1 MKTINKSSLARDENA
16 RVAELYDNWTKTG
29 EFSREKLFRYKSV
42 VSSLDLEKVSL
53 AGFNSNEVLISFPF
67 HDRIFVQFCSHCQFD
82 EKVLTPLLEAGQVI
96 PVLIGSYK
104 FYRSPVLKKLLRYPH
119 MSWPE
124 YRLFQETTIAARRQ
138 LLCWGCLG
146 KRFDKEI
153 FKGFETDKENPIAR
167 VTNRFYHNLYPFSE
181 SDSELVEQFCFAA
194 SRKDFE
200 KMKRLQEMSSVL
212 KELRTAEILKA
223 SPALEADD
231 FKVAQKLGIQLN
243 LNNNGLMPSI
253 ERLIA
258 ENLEITIP
266 TNMSPEKYIEI
277 ILPHKSKLTKIIREL
292 AENSQNDG
300 GKISLGKLIGEI
312 GSINE
317 QIRKAQK
324 SRRYAALQAS
334 VGLVSNN
341 PFMIGS
347 LLAAGGVGLCSS
359 MLGCDAGLA
368 IRLSGGAMATT
379 GVAKIAAKVSK
390 AKLDSRVVQYKDR
403 VLQDLKQQFT
413 GFMSTYLQM
422 DIRALQVWQARK
434 DLKIQASKN

>member
-1 MKTINKSSLARDENA
+1 
-16 RVAELYDNWTKTG
+16 
-29 EFSREKLFRYKSV
+29 
-42 VSSLDLEKVSL
+42 
-53 AGFNSNEVLISFPF
+53 
-67 HDRIFVQFCSHCQFD
+67 
-82 EKVLTPLLEAGQVI
+82 
-96 PVLIGSYK
+96 
-104 FYRSPVLKKLLRYPH
+104 
-119 MSWPE
+119 
-124 YRLFQETTIAARRQ
+124 
-138 LLCWGCLG
+138 
-146 KRFDKEI
+146 
-153 FKGFETDKENPIAR
+153 
-167 VTNRFYHNLYPFSE
+167 LYPFSE